1 MNKIKNFVKNKY
13 DEKIKKNENLHEEKQ
28 FKQSHKE
35 FKENIED
42 YLIT

>member
-13 DEKIKKNENLHEEKQ
+13 DEKIKKNENLPEEKQ
-28 FKQSHKE
+28 CHKK